1 MYAPLRCPRCLCCRK
16 KNDCTTMHL
25 EAHVPKG
32 QEEPSPG
39 QNERSGWHP
48 GYRTTHIPCALNRR
62 SPAEG
67 KGNGATRR
75 RPKGKAKWQQ
85 GTLEVPSGNTFQT
98 FPLAPAGRGPSG
110 YILPRVSFATLIL
123 PWARF
128 LLGFQPVQGP
138 SFFISSNQYNPNSFL
153 SPRPCFRNTD

>member
-1 MYAPLRCPRCLCCRK
+1 
-16 KNDCTTMHL
+16 MHHIFTRTIADVHGGR
-25 EAHVPKG
+25 ERPEPKVAG
-32 QEEPSPG
+32 RR
-39 QNERSGWHP
+39 ERQRGS
-48 GYRTTHIPCALNRR
+48 T

>member
-1 MYAPLRCPRCLCCRK
+1 MFQESGLIRFFQILPYGRNKRRWT
-16 KNDCTTMHL
+16 CTPQRGKRNLAQGKASETSDTL
-25 EAHVPKG
+25 GIRA
-32 QEEPSPG
+32 
-39 QNERSGWHP
+39 
-48 GYRTTHIPCALNRR
+48 THIPCALNRR

-85 GTLEVPSGNTFQT
+85 GTMEVPSGNTFQT

-128 LLGFQPVQGP
+128 LLGLAFSDLRFSPYKSYKV
-138 SFFISSNQYNPNSFL
+138 SLL
-153 SPRPCFRNTD
+153 SVDYLQAGCR